1 MAKKS
6 AATHNGT
13 VQRVI
18 KSPFPREPEKAEI
31 AVEGADHL
39 YKEIRVENTLKS
51 PDGKPVSL
59 KEGAQVDVIIEADPK
74 DTRPKA

>member
-1 MAKKS
+1 MAEKPAVVHS
-6 AATHNGT
+6 GT

-31 AVEGADHL
+31 ALKDADHL
-39 YKEIRVENTLKS
+39 YREIRVENTLNT

-59 KEGAQVDVIIEADPK
+59 KEGAEVDVIIEADPK
-74 DTRPKA
+74 DTKPKL